1 MTNQGKKKIGYYV
14 KRFCFILILLLLFAI
29 GLIFIFNEPI
39 KQYLVRS
46 MTQEVIQQAPK
57 DKDDKK
63 KKNKPSFDFSDVK
76 EVTLQDVAK
85 ERAQL
90 KKNISSMNYLGIIDI
105 PSVHINLP
113 ILEGVSNSVL
123 SSGAGT
129 MKSNQKMGT
138 GNYALASHNMNDQ
151 TTLFSPLVNL
161 QKGAKIYLKNSK
173 HTYVY
178 KAESI
183 RYISPK
189 DTQVIAN
196 HGEKE
201 ITLITCNT
209 SGDQRL
215 CVQGPLI
222 ATE

>member
-14 KRFCFILILLLLFAI
+14 KRFCFLLILFLLFTI

-57 DKDDKK
+57 DKNEKK
-63 KKNKPSFDFSDVK
+63 AKPSFDFSDVK

-85 ERAQL
+85 ERANL
-90 KKNISSMNYLGIIDI
+90 KKNIQSMDYLGTIDI

-129 MKSNQKMGT
+129 MKPNQKMGT
-138 GNYALASHNMNDQ
+138 ENYALASHNMNDQ

-173 HTYVY
+173 HTYIY

-196 HGEKE
+196 HGKKE